1 MDIEHRGR
9 PLGPPEANF
18 NGGQQAYQRA
28 FKQHVKKTVE
38 PLENTHRVRMSGS
51 RYDQAYRNDVF
62 KEKRQRQARNVQKQA
77 DALQRRR
84 LAEAN
89 SGLPRMPTP
98 EPPEDSGEELWDWTN
113 RGPLYIRDSDG
124 EQTRA
129 FGTGGYR
136 KQQTQRH
143 RVHGMDKAKVV
154 LQEVGGAAD
163 LQLDERQ
170 AHNVHG
176 IETRMRI
183 KSKIEIETK
192 LPRSDATRVPI
203 SIRNVIF
210 RLVYLANDA
219 SGGELKMNARRLSQS
234 FH

>member
-1 MDIEHRGR
+1 
-9 PLGPPEANF
+9 
-18 NGGQQAYQRA
+18 
-28 FKQHVKKTVE
+28 
-38 PLENTHRVRMSGS
+38 
-51 RYDQAYRNDVF
+51 
-62 KEKRQRQARNVQKQA
+62 
-77 DALQRRR
+77 
-84 LAEAN
+84 
-89 SGLPRMPTP
+89 MPTP

-136 KQQTQRH
+136 GRAADAAPQSARH
-143 RVHGMDKAKVV
+143 GQGEGR
-154 LQEVGGAAD
+154 GGAAD

-170 AHNVHG
+170 AHNVHV
-176 IETRMRI
+176 ETRMRI
-183 KSKIEIETK
+183 KSKTEIETK
-192 LPRSDATRVPI
+192 LPRSDAPRVPI

-234 FH
+234 SH